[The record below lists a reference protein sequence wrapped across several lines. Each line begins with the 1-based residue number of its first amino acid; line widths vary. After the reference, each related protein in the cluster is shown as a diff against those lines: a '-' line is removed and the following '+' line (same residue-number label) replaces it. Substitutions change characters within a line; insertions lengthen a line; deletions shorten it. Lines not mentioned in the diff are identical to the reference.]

1 MKAEL
6 LFADFNLYVSER
18 KVRVGLGECGQELV
32 LLVVKAVSSGLIGAR
47 YGNSVEF

>member
-1 MKAEL
+1 MGAL

-18 KVRVGLGECGQELV
+18 KVGWAWVVGQELV

-47 YGNSVEF
+47 